1 MQLTTI
7 LYVLTAAL
15 CAALVSFS
23 CTPPV
28 RALAY
33 RIGAI
38 DVPLDKRRM
47 HKKPTPLIGGL
58 AIYIAFT
65 LSSAIFCEYSNTLIA
80 IWIGGTIL
88 VAVGILDDRFRLS
101 ALLKLGIQIIAALAA
116 VACGVT
122 ISHITVFGRV
132 IIMGVWEIPVTVI
145 WIVGLTNA
153 INLIDGLDGL
163 ACGISAICSASIS
176 CVMLLVGDITSAILT
191 IILTASC
198 IGFIPFNRNP
208 ARIFMGDTGSLFLGY
223 TLSVISASGLFKLHT
238 VISFLVP
245 MTVFALPLFDTV
257 NAIFRRIL
265 SGRSPFSPDKG
276 HLHHKLVEM
285 GFTHKESVKILYAIC
300 ALMGLVS
307 IVFTDTMFHSTRLIK
322 AIVLM
327 AAAIIILYVNYMVMK
342 NPVSRLHSGLFE
354 DEKKT
359 AFRKLKRKVEIATML
374 ADHKSGETDG
384 GAATAGSG
392 ATDGKEGASNE

>member
-1 MQLTTI
+1 MYGSVRSMGLNTI
-7 LYVLTAAL
+7 IYVVIAAV

-38 DVPLDKRRM
+38 DVPLDKRRV

-58 AIYIAFT
+58 AIYIGFT
-65 LSSAIFCEYSNTLIA
+65 LATALFCEYNGTLSA
-80 IWIGGTIL
+80 IWIGGTLL
-88 VAVGILDDRFRLS
+88 VIVGIFDDRFSLS
-101 ALLKLGIQIIAALAA
+101 AMLKLVIQIVAALIA

-122 ISHITVFGRV
+122 ISHITLFGKI
-132 IIMGVWEIPVTVI
+132 IIMGVWEIPVTVL

-176 CVMLLVGDITSAILT
+176 VVMILVGDITSAMLT

-198 IGFIPFNRNP
+198 IGFIPFNKNP
-208 ARIFMGDTGSLFLGY
+208 ARIFMGDTGALFLGY
-223 TLSVISASGLFKLHT
+223 SLAVISAGGLFKVHT

-245 MTVFALPLFDTV
+245 LIVFALPLFDTF
-257 NAIFRRIL
+257 NAIIRRVL
-265 SGRSPFSPDKG
+265 SGRSPFSPDRG
-276 HLHHKLVEM
+276 HLHHKLVDM
-285 GFTHKESVKILYAIC
+285 GFTHKESVKILYAVC

-307 IVFTDTMFHSTRLIK
+307 VVFTDTMFDSTRLVK
-322 AIVLM
+322 AIVLLV
-327 AAAIIILYVNYMVMK
+327 AATIILYVNFTVMK

-359 AFRKLKRKVEIATML
+359 AYRRLKRKVEIATIL
-374 ADHKSGETDG
+374 ADKKDKKHSNKSD
-384 GAATAGSG
+384 
-392 ATDGKEGASNE
+392 D

>member
-1 MQLTTI
+1 MGLNTI
-7 LYVLTAAL
+7 IYVLIAAV

-38 DVPLDKRRM
+38 DIPSDQRHI

-58 AIYIAFT
+58 AIYAGFT
-65 LSSAIFCEYSNTLIA
+65 LSTAIFCEYNGNLFA
-80 IWIGGTIL
+80 LWIGGSIL
-88 VAVGILDDRFRLS
+88 VFVGILDDKFSLS
-101 ALLKLGIQIIAALAA
+101 VISKLLMQISAAFVAI
-116 VACGVT
+116 ACGVT
-122 ISHITVFGRV
+122 ISHITLFGKI
-132 IIMGVWEIPVTVI
+132 IIMGVWEIPVTVL

-176 CVMLLVGDITSAILT
+176 CVMILSGDITSALLTVILT
-191 IILTASC
+191 GAC
-198 IGFIPFNRNP
+198 IGFIPFNKNP

-223 TLSVISASGLFKLHT
+223 CLAVISASGLFKLHT

-245 MTVFALPLFDTV
+245 LTVFAFPLFDTV
-257 NAIFRRIL
+257 SSIIRRII
-265 SGRSPFSPDKG
+265 SGKSPFSPDKR

-285 GFTHKESVKILYAIC
+285 GFTQKESVKILYALC

-307 IVFTDTMFHSTRLIK
+307 VVFTDTMFDSTRLVK
-322 AIVLM
+322 ALGLLV
-327 AAAIIILYVNYMVMK
+327 AAIIILYVNYMVMK

-359 AFRKLKRKVEIATML
+359 AYKRLKRKVEIATIL
-374 ADHKSGETDG
+374 AERNNSTDKKKFHK
-384 GAATAGSG
+384 
-392 ATDGKEGASNE
+392 